1 LKKILTTGQE
11 KGFIK
16 SKGVILS
23 FIGYIMMKKPWN
35 GITSIR
41 IEKLSFAMVLTTLI
55 LSLSLFFN
63 TNLYAKERNHEMG
76 IVLVAVGEIDRDVM
90 DWLKNDLPK
99 VFNREVQIGEGM
111 SEPDHAFNKKR
122 KQYLS
127 TAILNTILE
136 QKEYAP
142 CEKILG
148 IVNHDLYVPELNFV
162 FGEASRKAAVISL
175 TRLRQT
181 FYHLP
186 EDQNLFRQ
194 RVLTEAVHELGHTFG
209 LGHCNNPQC
218 VMFFSNSLM
227 DTDRKGFEFCPKC
240 KSKLCTLC

>member
-1 LKKILTTGQE
+1 
-11 KGFIK
+11 
-16 SKGVILS
+16 
-23 FIGYIMMKKPWN
+23 
-35 GITSIR
+35 
-41 IEKLSFAMVLTTLI
+41 MVLPTLI

-63 TNLYAKERNHEMG
+63 TNLYAKERNQEMG

-90 DWLKNDLPK
+90 DWLKNDLAK

-111 SEPDHAFNKKR
+111 PEPDHAFNKKR

-148 IVNHDLYVPELNFV
+148 IVDHDLYVPELNFV

-186 EDQNLFRQ
+186 EDQNLFHQ
-194 RVLTEAVHELGHTFG
+194 RALTEAVHELGHTYE
-209 LGHCNNPQC
+209 LGHCENPRC

-227 DTDRKGFEFCPKC
+227 DTDRKGSEFCQKC
-240 KSKLCTLC
+240 KNHLLLSH